1 MCLLN
6 LNDDMFMDGN
16 YSNKENRESFLTL
29 CIELMSKVEIT
40 GASTISIFNL
50 RRVLQHRDACFT

>member
-50 RRVLQHRDACFT
+50 RRVTATS